1 MLQFVQYKYKRFVK
15 LSALIYVL
23 SLVLLTPFSLFA
35 QQEPQFSQYMF
46 NRLSYNPGYAGS
58 NGAICLTGF
67 YRNQWMGMGLTD
79 VYGEAS
85 SASTGETMNFSF
97 DMPVRFLHGGI
108 GATII
113 SDKIGYR
120 DNIHIVWYD
129 ATLWNKYHW
138 FFEFA
143 KSEITTYAKN
153 TAANKTV
160 LLSLSVFDDSSVFS
174 ILFFLFCL

>member
-1 MLQFVQYKYKRFVK
+1 MLRFVQYKYKRFVN

-23 SLVLLTPFSLFA
+23 SLVLLTPSSLCA

-97 DMPVRFLHGGI
+97 DMPVRFLHGGV

-120 DNIHIVWYD
+120 DNIH
-129 ATLWNKYHW
+129 
-138 FFEFA
+138 A
-143 KSEITTYAKN
+143 KIDYAFRIQFPTGN
-153 TAANKTV
+153 LAIGIEAQLFNSSLDKTQ
-160 LLSLSVFDDSSVFS
+160 L
-174 ILFFLFCL
+174 IGGMFLEKMTK